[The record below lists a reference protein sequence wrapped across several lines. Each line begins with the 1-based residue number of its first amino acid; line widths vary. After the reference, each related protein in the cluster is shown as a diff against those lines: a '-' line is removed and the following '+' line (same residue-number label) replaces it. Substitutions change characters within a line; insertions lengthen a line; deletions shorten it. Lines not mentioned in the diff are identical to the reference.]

1 MSAAQQLAAYRTVQK
16 ITSSDREIE
25 ALVLTRAAQKLAE
38 VQNNWDAHDRDEMLD
53 EALRY
58 NQRIWSIFQGELLK
72 EDNPLPRQL
81 RTDIL
86 SLSAFIDRRI
96 FEVMASPDPEK
107 LKIIVRI
114 EPEHRGRPEGTTLK
128 TIPAEG
134 RCGPLAGILSMPLRG
149 SFPIAGGSVPLSQHR
164 CPFIPRTHI
173 IAFRQKRR
181 RFLIV
186 EFYFDGGG
194 QQRFR
199 PGEITGGNQGL

>member
-38 VQNNWDAHDRDEMLD
+38 VQNNWDGPDRDERLD

-81 RTDIL
+81 RSDIL

-96 FEVMASPDPEK
+96 IEVMTFPDPEK
-107 LKIIVRI
+107 LKVIVNI
-114 EPEHRGRPEGTTLK
+114 NLN
-128 TIPAEG
+128 IA
-134 RCGPLAGILSMPLRG
+134 AGLRG
-149 SFPIAGGSVPLSQHR
+149 QP
-164 CPFIPRTHI
+164 
-173 IAFRQKRR
+173 
-181 RFLIV
+181 
-186 EFYFDGGG
+186 
-194 QQRFR
+194 
-199 PGEITGGNQGL
+199 